1 MRTRTKQIPIRV
13 SEKELETIE
22 RKADKCGLNREAYLR
37 ESALGVSLKEQ
48 PSADLKEVISQLRR
62 IGINI
67 QQVAVKANTSGL
79 VDEPLYRQNYTEL
92 QSVIGKIMEV
102 IY

>member
-37 ESALGVSLKEQ
+37 ECALGVPLKEQ

-79 VDEPLYRQNYTEL
+79 IDEPLYRQNYTEL

-102 IY
+102 IF

>member
-22 RKADKCGLNREAYLR
+22 RKADKCGLSREAYLR
-37 ESALGVSLKEQ
+37 ECALDVPLKEQ
-48 PSADLKEVISQLRR
+48 PSDDMKEVISQLRR
-62 IGINI
+62 IGVNI
-67 QQVAVKANTSGL
+67 HQVAVKANTLGL
-79 VDEPLYRQNYTEL
+79 IDAPLYRRNYTEL
-92 QSVIGKIMEV
+92 QSVIGKIMEM

>member
-1 MRTRTKQIPIRV
+1 MRNRNNRIVFCLNDNELKSLNSKIRK
-13 SEKELETIE
+13 SGMSQSAFLRRLCAEKEI
-22 RKADKCGLNREAYLR
+22 
-37 ESALGVSLKEQ
+37 KEQ

-67 QQVAVKANTSGL
+67 QQVAVKAHTLGFI
-79 VDEPLYRQNYTEL
+79 DAPLYRSNYEDL
-92 QSVIGKIMEV
+92 QSVIGKIMEA